1 MDRDQKRVGMMT
13 KDDVK
18 SIMAELET
26 DLRFFQDAMRYKL
39 EKNAHKGR
47 WENMTV
53 ETALTL
59 LKQEVVEL
67 EEAIVK
73 GNNVEIILESAD
85 CANYAMIAAVIATE
99 RATSKGTKK

>member
-1 MDRDQKRVGMMT
+1 MDCEKEWMGIMT
-13 KDDVK
+13 KEAVK
-18 SIMAELET
+18 AIMAELET

-47 WENMTV
+47 WEDMTV
-53 ETALTL
+53 EAALSL

-67 EEAIVK
+67 EDAIAK

-85 CANYAMIAAVIATE
+85 CANFAMIAAVIATE